1 MPPDEPPNLTV
12 AIQDLDKDLKTL
24 YRFMLI
30 YCQGN
35 HGVKQGFCPE
45 CQDLLAYAQ
54 QRRQLCPLDPKP
66 ACKNCSIHCYKP
78 EYREKIRQV
87 MRYSGKR
94 FYKIYGVKI

>member
-1 MPPDEPPNLTV
+1 MTNE
-12 AIQDLDKDLKTL
+12 QDTDKDLKIIS
-24 YRFMLI
+24 RMILI

-35 HGVKQGFCPE
+35 HGEKEELCPT
-45 CQDLLAYAQ
+45 CRDLLNYANE
-54 QRRQLCPLDPKP
+54 RRRLCPLDPKP

-94 FYKIYGVKI
+94 FYKLLKG